1 MEITLSLN
9 EGLAREFK
17 IAINASDI
25 KARVDAKLNEISKQV
40 KMPGFRPGKVP
51 ISVVKARYG
60 EQSKGEVIQAMLD
73 EAAREAIESNDL
85 NLASQPSLDITAY
98 EDGSDLEAKLKC
110 EILPQIELPDISALS
125 IERPTLPIDEAE
137 VSDTMQRLASENSPT
152 VEAKKGYKAALGDV
166 VVIDFEGSIE
176 GVPFDGGAAQ
186 DHSLE
191 LGSNS
196 FIPGFEDGLV
206 GVKAGD
212 KTNIDVPFPEDY
224 QAAHLAGK
232 LSVFAVT
239 VKEVRTKAEP
249 VLDDALAEKLGFEKL
264 PAMEEAVRN
273 QLSSQH
279 QPALRQ
285 MLKKNILDQLNE
297 QADFDV
303 PPTLLSSEYDVVTR
317 SMKSEQGIENND
329 HHDHDHEH
337 DHDHDHEHKHAADEG
352 LNEASKE
359 EAKVIATRRVRLG
372 LMLTEIGRSNNIKVS
387 EEDTKRAIFEQARN
401 YPGQEQQVVE
411 YYQKNPEA
419 TQQLAGPL
427 FEDKVIDY
435 IVELAKV
442 TDFETNMDALYDSE
456 VVGNS
461 NEAKKLAQKVAK
473 KPSAKKAAK
482 KAVKAKSEKD
492 ETSSDVAVAKK
503 KPSAKKVAKKAAGK
517 KAEKKAAGK
526 KAEKKAAGKKAAK
539 KAAAKKS

>member
-1 MEITLSLN
+1 MEITLSSN
-9 EGLAREFK
+9 NGLAREFK
-17 IAINASDI
+17 IAINAGEI
-25 KARVDAKLNEISKQV
+25 EERVDAKLNEISKQV

-60 EQSKGEVIQAMLD
+60 EQSKGEVIQTMLD

-110 EILPQIELPDISALS
+110 EILPEIKLPDISALS
-125 IERPTLPIDEAE
+125 IKRPTLPVDEAE
-137 VSDTMQRLASENSPT
+137 VSNTIQRLASENSPT
-152 VEAKKGYKAALGDV
+152 VESKKGYKAALGDV
-166 VVIDFEGSIE
+166 VVIDFEGSID

-206 GVKAGD
+206 GVRIGD
-212 KTNIDVPFPEDY
+212 KINIDVPFPKDY

-239 VKEVRTKAEP
+239 IKEVRTKGDP

-264 PAMEEAVRN
+264 SALEEAVRN

-297 QADFDV
+297 QADFNV
-303 PPTLLSSEYDVVTR
+303 PPTLLSSEYDVVVR
-317 SMKSEQGIENND
+317 SIKSEQGIEDNHD
-329 HHDHDHEH
+329 QAHDHD
-337 DHDHDHEHKHAADEG
+337 HKHAADEG
-352 LNEASKE
+352 LDEASKE

-372 LMLTEIGRSNNIKVS
+372 LMLTEIGRANNIKVS

-401 YPGQEQQVVE
+401 YPGQEQQIVE
-411 YYQKNPEA
+411 HYQKNPEA

-442 TDFETNMDALYDSE
+442 TDFETNLDVLYEPE

-461 NEAKKLAQKVAK
+461 NGSKKSVKKVAK
-473 KPSAKKAAK
+473 KATKAKAKK
-482 KAVKAKSEKD
+482 
-492 ETSSDVAVAKK
+492 SDTALAKK
-503 KPSAKKVAKKAAGK
+503 KPSAKKSVKKAVS
-517 KAEKKAAGK
+517 
-526 KAEKKAAGKKAAK
+526 
-539 KAAAKKS
+539 KS

>member
-25 KARVDAKLNEISKQV
+25 EARVDAKLNEISKQV

-60 EQSKGEVIQAMLD
+60 EQSKGEVIQTMLD
-73 EAAREAIESNDL
+73 EAAREAIENNAL

-166 VVIDFEGSIE
+166 VVIDFEGSVD

-196 FIPGFEDGLV
+196 FIPGFEEGLV

-239 VKEVRTKAEP
+239 VKEVRTKGEP

-264 PAMEEAVRN
+264 PALEEAVRN

-303 PPTLLSSEYDVVTR
+303 PPTLLSSEYDVVAS

-329 HHDHDHEH
+329 DH
-337 DHDHDHEHKHAADEG
+337 DHDHDHDHTHDHKHAADEG
-352 LNEASKE
+352 LDEASKE

-387 EEDTKRAIFEQARN
+387 EEDTKRAIFEQAKN
-401 YPGQEQQVVE
+401 YPGQEKQVVE

-442 TDFETNMDALYDSE
+442 TDFETNIDALYEPE
-456 VVGNS
+456 VVGN
-461 NEAKKLAQKVAK
+461 NNDAKKPAQKAAK

-482 KAVKAKSEKD
+482 KAAKAKSEKN
-492 ETSSDVAVAKK
+492 ETGSDIAVAKK
-503 KPSAKKVAKKAAGK
+503 KPSAKK
-517 KAEKKAAGK
+517 
-526 KAEKKAAGKKAAK
+526 
-539 KAAAKKS
+539 AAAKKS

>member
-73 EAAREAIESNDL
+73 EAARKAIESNDL

-98 EDGSDLEAKLKC
+98 EDGSDLEAKLTC

-137 VSDTMQRLASENSPT
+137 VSETMQRLASENSPT
-152 VEAKKGYKAALGDV
+152 VEAKKGYQAALGDV
-166 VVIDFEGSIE
+166 VVIDFEGSIK

-212 KTNIDVPFPEDY
+212 KININVPFPEDY

-239 VKEVRTKAEP
+239 VKEVRTKGEP
-249 VLDDALAEKLGFEKL
+249 LLDDALAKKLGFEKL
-264 PAMEEAVRN
+264 PALEEAVRN

-303 PPTLLSSEYDVVTR
+303 PPTLLSSEYDVVAR
-317 SMKSEQGIENND
+317 SMKSELGIENND
-329 HHDHDHEH
+329 DH
-337 DHDHDHEHKHAADEG
+337 DHDHDHDHAHDHKHKHAADEG
-352 LNEASKE
+352 LDEASKK
-359 EAKVIATRRVRLG
+359 EANVIATRRVRLG

-387 EEDTKRAIFEQARN
+387 EEDTKRAIFEQAKN
-401 YPGQEQQVVE
+401 YPGQEQQIVE

-419 TQQLAGPL
+419 AQQLAGPL

-442 TDFETNMDALYDSE
+442 TDFETNMDALYKPE

-461 NEAKKLAQKVAK
+461 NDVKKLAQKAAK

-482 KAVKAKSEKD
+482 KAAKAKSVKD
-492 ETSSDVAVAKK
+492 KTGSNVAVAKK
-503 KPSAKKVAKKAAGK
+503 KPSAKK
-517 KAEKKAAGK
+517 
-526 KAEKKAAGKKAAK
+526 AAK
-539 KAAAKKS
+539 KEAAKKS

>member
-73 EAAREAIESNDL
+73 EAARQAIESNDL

-137 VSDTMQRLASENSPT
+137 VSETMQRLASENSPT
-152 VEAKKGYKAALGDV
+152 VEAKKGYQAALGDV
-166 VVIDFEGSIE
+166 VVIDFEGSIK

-186 DHSLE
+186 DHALE

-212 KTNIDVPFPEDY
+212 KTNINVPFPEDY

-239 VKEVRTKAEP
+239 VKEVRTKGEP
-249 VLDDALAEKLGFEKL
+249 LLDDALAKKLGFEKL
-264 PAMEEAVRN
+264 PALEEAVRS

-303 PPTLLSSEYDVVTR
+303 PPTLLSSEYDVVAR

-329 HHDHDHEH
+329 DHGHDHGHDHD
-337 DHDHDHEHKHAADEG
+337 HKHAADEG
-352 LNEASKE
+352 LDEASKE

-387 EEDTKRAIFEQARN
+387 EEDTKRAIFEQAKN
-401 YPGQEQQVVE
+401 YPGQEKQIVE

-419 TQQLAGPL
+419 AQQLAGPL

-442 TDFETNMDALYDSE
+442 TDFETNMDALYKPE
-456 VVGNS
+456 VVGN
-461 NEAKKLAQKVAK
+461 NNDAKKLAQKAAK

-482 KAVKAKSEKD
+482 AKSVKD
-492 ETSSDVAVAKK
+492 KTGSDVAVAKK
-503 KPSAKKVAKKAAGK
+503 KPSAKKVAKKAA
-517 KAEKKAAGK
+517 
-526 KAEKKAAGKKAAK
+526 
-539 KAAAKKS
+539 AKKS

>member
-25 KARVDAKLNEISKQV
+25 EARVDAKLNEISKQV

-137 VSDTMQRLASENSPT
+137 LSDTMQRLASENSPT
-152 VEAKKGYKAALGDV
+152 VEAKKGHKAALGDV

-239 VKEVRTKAEP
+239 VKEVRTKGEP

-264 PAMEEAVRN
+264 PALEEAVRN

-303 PPTLLSSEYDVVTR
+303 PPTLLSSEYDVVAS
-317 SMKSEQGIENND
+317 SMKSEQGIENN
-329 HHDHDHEH
+329 HD
-337 DHDHDHEHKHAADEG
+337 HKHAADEG
-352 LNEASKE
+352 LDEASKE

-435 IVELAKV
+435 IVELANV
-442 TDFETNMDALYDSE
+442 TDFETNIDALYEPE

-461 NEAKKLAQKVAK
+461 SEAKKPAQKAAK
-473 KPSAKKAAK
+473 KPSAKKATKNSA
-482 KAVKAKSEKD
+482 KAKSEKD
-492 ETSSDVAVAKK
+492 ETGSDVAVAKK
-503 KPSAKKVAKKAAGK
+503 KPSAKK
-517 KAEKKAAGK
+517 
-526 KAEKKAAGKKAAK
+526 AAK

>member
-25 KARVDAKLNEISKQV
+25 EARVDAKLNEISKQV

-239 VKEVRTKAEP
+239 VKEVRTKGEP

-264 PAMEEAVRN
+264 PALEEAVRN

-303 PPTLLSSEYDVVTR
+303 PPTLLSSEYDVVAS
-317 SMKSEQGIENND
+317 SMKSEQGIENN
-329 HHDHDHEH
+329 HDHDHEH
-337 DHDHDHEHKHAADEG
+337 DHDHDHDHAHDHKHAADEG
-352 LNEASKE
+352 LDEASKE

-435 IVELAKV
+435 IVELAIV
-442 TDFETNMDALYDSE
+442 ADFETNVDALYEPE

-461 NEAKKLAQKVAK
+461 SEAKKPAQKAAK
-473 KPSAKKAAK
+473 KPSAKKATKNSA
-482 KAVKAKSEKD
+482 KAKSEKN
-492 ETSSDVAVAKK
+492 ETGSDVAVAKK
-503 KPSAKKVAKKAAGK
+503 KPSAKK
-517 KAEKKAAGK
+517 
-526 KAEKKAAGKKAAK
+526 AAK

>member
-110 EILPQIELPDISALS
+110 EILPQIELPDISALL
-125 IERPTLPIDEAE
+125 IKRPTLQIDESE

-152 VEAKKGYKAALGDV
+152 VEAKKGYQAALGDV
-166 VVIDFEGSIE
+166 VVIDFEGSIK

-206 GVKAGD
+206 GVKEGD
-212 KTNIDVPFPEDY
+212 KINIDVPFPEDY

-239 VKEVRTKAEP
+239 VKEVRTKGEP